1 VVVTAEISVDGIS
14 PYRVER
20 PPNAEEL
27 ARCLAEAVAAGEAVI
42 PIGGGRALGMGDVPE
57 AADVALS
64 TRSLDRIVEHAPHDL
79 TLTVEAGV
87 TLEQVQMQLER
98 AKQFLPLDP
107 FSSPGHTIGGL
118 LATGWS
124 GPLRLRYGT
133 PREFLIGL
141 RVALP
146 DGRLAASGGRV
157 VKNVS
162 GYDMNKLHLGALGSL
177 GVIVA
182 ASFKVFPLPLVE
194 KTVHRAFDSLEPAL
208 AEAER
213 ALALPMPP
221 AALDVIAE
229 RGSFTLAARVAG
241 SEDGVERIVR
251 ELGWEKAPDGF
262 WEEHSRRSSE
272 SWARLSARPGSLRHL
287 VAALPADARWVAHA
301 GSGVVHWFDA
311 GPAAAIGSSRKEAE
325 ARGGSCILL
334 AAPPELKREVG
345 AWGSPPPTIGLMRRL
360 RDAFDPSRR
369 LNPGRYLC

>member
-1 VVVTAEISVDGIS
+1 MVAAEVTVDGVS
-14 PYRVER
+14 LDRVER
-20 PPNAEEL
+20 PANAEDL

-42 PIGGGRALGMGDVPE
+42 PIGGGRALGMGDMPE
-57 AADVALS
+57 AADIALS
-64 TRSLDRIVEHAPHDL
+64 TKNLDRIVEHAPHDL

-87 TLEQVQMQLER
+87 TLEQVQKQLEG
-98 AKQFLPLDP
+98 AKQFLPVDP

-194 KTVHRAFDSLEPAL
+194 KSVQRVFESLEPAL

-229 RGSFTLAARVAG
+229 RGAFTLAARVAG

-251 ELGWEKAPDGF
+251 ELGWEKAADGF
-262 WEEHSRRSSE
+262 WEVHCRRSAG
-272 SWARLSARPGSLRHL
+272 SWARLSARPGSLRQL
-287 VAALPADARWVAHA
+287 VATLPADARWVAHA

-311 GPAAAIGSSRKEAE
+311 GPAVVIASARKQAE
-325 ARGGSCILL
+325 MLGGSCILL

-345 AWGSPPPTIGLMRRL
+345 AWGTPPATIGLMRRL
-360 RDAFDPSRR
+360 RDAFDPGRR